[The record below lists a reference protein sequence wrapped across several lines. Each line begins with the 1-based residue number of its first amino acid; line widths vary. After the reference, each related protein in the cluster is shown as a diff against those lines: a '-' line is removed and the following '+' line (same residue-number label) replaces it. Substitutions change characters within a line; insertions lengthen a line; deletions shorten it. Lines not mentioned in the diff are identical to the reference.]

1 MLSEGIKFS
10 CDGVSYKTHKSQRVR
25 KSVLK
30 QPRQVSV
37 LPTLGWLPPRAV
49 DVDVFTH
56 ECLGEGCQAHMLQT
70 TMGTRGKI
78 NSQIFSS

>member
-10 CDGVSYKTHKSQRVR
+10 CDGVSYKTHESQRVR

-49 DVDVFTH
+49 DAMCSHTSVWVKMSSPH
-56 ECLGEGCQAHMLQT
+56 APNHIGHM
-70 TMGTRGKI
+70 GRD
-78 NSQIFSS
+78 